1 MYESD
6 FYRNL
11 NIGKFSSKVDIIYTI
26 TIIIAG
32 ILFPFILMDG
42 FGTTYF
48 GEIWSKI
55 LSMSAIVN
63 TTLFLTMAWVKK
75 WIKKID

>member
-1 MYESD
+1 M
-6 FYRNL
+6 
-11 NIGKFSSKVDIIYTI
+11 IV
-26 TIIIAG
+26 AAV
-32 ILFPFILMDG
+32 LFPFILMDG
-42 FGTTYF
+42 FGTTDF

-63 TTLFLTMAWVKK
+63 TTLFLTMGWVKK

>member
-1 MYESD
+1 MYHL
-6 FYRNL
+6 YRNL
-11 NIGKFSSKVDIIYTI
+11 NVGKFANKVNTIYTI
-26 TIIIAG
+26 TMIVAG
-32 ILFPFILMDG
+32 ALFPFILIDG
-42 FGTTYF
+42 FGTTGF
-48 GEIWSKI
+48 SETWSKI

>member
-1 MYESD
+1 MYYL
-6 FYRNL
+6 YRNL
-11 NIGKFSSKVDIIYTI
+11 NVGKFTKKVNDIYVFTMVF
-26 TIIIAG
+26 AC

-42 FGTTYF
+42 FGTINF
-48 GEIWSKI
+48 GSKGSVLI
-55 LSMSAIVN
+55 SMLTTVN

>member
-1 MYESD
+1 MYYL
-6 FYRNL
+6 YRNL
-11 NIGKFSSKVDIIYTI
+11 NVGKFTKKVNTIYVFTMI
-26 TIIIAG
+26 FAC

-42 FGTTYF
+42 FGTIDF
-48 GEIWSKI
+48 GSKGSVLI
-55 LSMSAIVN
+55 SMLTTVN

>member
-1 MYESD
+1 MYYL
-6 FYRNL
+6 YRNL
-11 NIGKFSSKVDIIYTI
+11 NVGKFANKVNTIYTI
-26 TIIIAG
+26 TIIVAG
-32 ILFPFILMDG
+32 VLFPFILMDA

-48 GEIWSKI
+48 DEIWSKI

>member
-1 MYESD
+1 MYYL
-6 FYRNL
+6 YRNL
-11 NIGKFSSKVDIIYTI
+11 NVGKFTKKVNAVYVFTMVF
-26 TIIIAG
+26 AC

-42 FGTTYF
+42 FGTINF
-48 GEIWSKI
+48 GSKGSVLI
-55 LSMSAIVN
+55 SMLTTVN

>member
-1 MYESD
+1 MYYL
-6 FYRNL
+6 YRNL
-11 NIGKFSSKVDIIYTI
+11 NVGKFTKKVNAIYVI
-26 TIIIAG
+26 TIVFAC

-42 FGTTYF
+42 FGTIDF
-48 GEIWSKI
+48 GSKGSVLI
-55 LSMSAIVN
+55 SMLTTVN